1 MKIVLGTANFNQKYG
16 IYNSKIKNIK
26 EIKEILTFLKKNKV
40 LYIDTAFLINY
51 QKTLLLNLILIILKL

>member
-40 LYIDTAFLINY
+40 LYIDTAFSYKLSKNFV
-51 QKTLLLNLILIILKL
+51 ILHP